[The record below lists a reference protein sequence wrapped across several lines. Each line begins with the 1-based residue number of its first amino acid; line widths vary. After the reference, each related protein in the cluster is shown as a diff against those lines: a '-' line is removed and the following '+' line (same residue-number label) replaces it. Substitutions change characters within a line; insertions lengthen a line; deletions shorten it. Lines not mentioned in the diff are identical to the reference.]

1 MIANQNKISWL
12 EPQQHRHSGLG
23 SAVAL
28 IKDDGV
34 HLNLLVESFSVL
46 PQHVASGCDC
56 AKENS
61 SAGEQTS
68 PCRHRL
74 GPTPL
79 GGFGHDIAILKKPIA
94 HALEKVGE
102 HISFAKKGSNEGLAL
117 ASPTRLLSCAYCFI

>member
-12 EPQQHRHSGLG
+12 EPQQHRHSGLRR
-23 SAVAL
+23 AAAL

-34 HLNLLVESFSVL
+34 HLDLLVEGLSVL
-46 PQHVASGCDC
+46 PQHVASGCDR

-61 SAGEQTS
+61 SIGKQAS
-68 PCRHRL
+68 PRRHRL

-79 GGFGHDIAILKKPIA
+79 GGFGHYIAIPKKPIA

-102 HISFAKKGSNEGLAL
+102 HISFAKKGPNEGFAL
-117 ASPTRLLSCAYCFI
+117 ASPTRFLSCAYGCI